1 MRCKN
6 CHTVMMDTDSHC
18 VSCRAP
24 AESATAA
31 PPEQTGDGNGPGML
45 ILLPM
50 FGGALGGLVAGLI
63 YAGMHSGSTPA
74 RASAPTGTARSIR
87 LWIGAVLTL
96 VGGLFVLLAMIQY
109 QKTRGIAEREPTVAT
124 AADLCRKDYADKAP
138 PWIVYTFTESK
149 PLTDTVTRRR
159 LAYGGDVTAHC
170 LLVRVN
176 NRWLVATVAAGFE
189 GNELV
194 GRLIPVETPSSQSLI
209 ERVRSRESD
218 PSAVL
223 PFEFNAVDGCES
235 DQQARYTR
243 AGWIGGIAL
252 AGAVLGLFLLFSG
265 RGMF

>member
-31 PPEQTGDGNGPGML
+31 PPEQTGDTGLGML

-50 FGGALGGLVAGLI
+50 FGGALGGLAAGLI
-63 YAGMHSGSTPA
+63 HAGMNSRSTPA

-96 VGGLFVLLAMIQY
+96 VGGLFVLLAMLQY
-109 QKTRGIAEREPTVAT
+109 HKTRAIAEREPTVAT
-124 AADLCRKDYADKAP
+124 AADLCRKDYPEKAP

-149 PLTDTVTRRR
+149 PLPDTVTRRR
-159 LAYGGDVTAHC
+159 LGYGGEVTAHC

-176 NRWLVATVAAGFE
+176 DRWLVATVAAGFE

-194 GRLIPVETPSSQSLI
+194 GRLLPVESPSSQALI
-209 ERVRSRESD
+209 ERVRSSEPH

-223 PFEFNAVDGCES
+223 PFELNAVDGCES
-235 DQQARYTR
+235 DQHARYTR